1 MITTMPSLNFSKLRL
16 LLLALLV
23 SAVVVAAAIFL
34 VISMWQPLPLE
45 AILPGADVT
54 ALFSNVTREDVRTW
68 SDSFPELKNVP
79 DFEDRLELGVLQI
92 PNGSRGWI
100 LSSSVKEMPIPY
112 SNGEFRNQ
120 DLLLSDPHLME
131 MITGSSARLKSLDVF
146 RELKKNAP
154 AVAPHIY
161 LRSDPAGA
169 SSLLPHPL
177 RPFIA
182 LSGGLLLSKAEGM
195 SQISVFGAPA
205 NITVAVLDDVM
216 MFSQPPD
223 LVLAISS
230 PAYAIDLWLASLP
243 ETERAIRRGQL
254 AKIAHDLLGDDWS
267 MQYDILPAMRDA
279 AVLSWKTGTGST
291 PLFMLQ
297 SHAASTADIRRQL
310 QELHDGF
317 KSMLTGTTVTRRVFD
332 RGFTSAVLGSDPS
345 QVEDVRTVENGWT
358 VRETRQRNGD
368 RMMLSAARGREFA
381 VSNKKEWLKD
391 VITGTPARRFPN
403 ASASTIASGV
413 FSMNLLR
420 KLTSGALAGQEWQW
434 LLEDFPASR
443 PIAWY
448 LERNGH
454 GLTLSLTLS
463 GQ

>member
-1 MITTMPSLNFSKLRL
+1 MITTMLSLNFSKLRL
-16 LLLALLV
+16 FLLALLV
-23 SAVVVAAAIFL
+23 SATVIAATLFL

-68 SDSFPELKNVP
+68 SDRFPELKNVP
-79 DFEDRLELGVLQI
+79 DFEDRLELGILQI
-92 PNGSRGWI
+92 PSGSRGWI
-100 LSSSVKEMPIPY
+100 LSSPVKETPIPY

-120 DLLLSDPHLME
+120 DVILSDPHLMG
-131 MITGSSARLKSLDVF
+131 MMTGNSVRLKSLDVF

-154 AVAPHIY
+154 AAAPHIY

-169 SSLLPHPL
+169 SALLPYPL

-182 LSGGLLLSKAEGM
+182 LSGGLLLSKAGGT
-195 SQISVFGAPA
+195 SRISVFGAPA
-205 NITVAVLDDVM
+205 NITAAVPDDVT
-216 MFSQPPD
+216 MFSQAPD

-243 ETERAIRRGQL
+243 EIERAIRRGQL
-254 AKIAHDLLGDDWS
+254 ANIAHDLLGDDWS

-297 SHAASTADIRRQL
+297 SHAASAAGIRRQL

-317 KSMLTGTTVTRRVFD
+317 KAMLTGTTVARRMFD

-345 QVEDVRTVENGWT
+345 QVEDVKTVENGWT
-358 VRETRQRNGD
+358 VRETRQKNGD
-368 RMMLSAARGREFA
+368 RMMLSASRGREFV
-381 VSNKKEWLKD
+381 VSNKREWLED
-391 VITGTPARRFPN
+391 VIAETPARRLPD
-403 ASASTIASGV
+403 ASDSTIASGV
-413 FSMNLLR
+413 FSVNLLR
-420 KLTSGALAGQEWQW
+420 KLISGALAGQEWQW